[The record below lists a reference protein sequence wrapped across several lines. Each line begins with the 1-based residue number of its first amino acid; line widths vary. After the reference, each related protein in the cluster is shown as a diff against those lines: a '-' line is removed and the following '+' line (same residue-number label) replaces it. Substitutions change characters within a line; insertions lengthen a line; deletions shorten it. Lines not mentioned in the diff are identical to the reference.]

1 MQNCISRR
9 RFGPISKKRIYKK
22 HLWITLNEKEDLEKR
37 ANNSHHKLYY
47 SYFLTGLFLLLGY
60 FNYAQNQGFA
70 KGRTYVVD
78 SIKVTGL
85 KSFNA
90 QTVISYSGLRKGQK
104 ISVPGEQ
111 VSEIINKLWGLELF
125 SDINF
130 YVIKV
135 DGEKIDLEIEIEEL
149 PTLTEVKVNGL
160 KKGKIETII
169 KDTELSAGKKLSE
182 SFLTNTKN
190 YIENKYKK
198 DGFLNTKVNLNT
210 ILDTVGKNTY
220 KMVVNVDR
228 GPRVKIDKIN
238 FEGNEIFKSPKLRS
252 KLKKTKHKRSIRFWK
267 KSKYTENDFQEDL
280 VGLVNFYKEEG
291 YRDARI
297 ISDSLIRDENDS
309 NSISLNLQIEEG
321 KKYYFGDINFIGN
334 TVYGDNT
341 IQQILGLDKGDTY
354 NGVLLKKRIADTS
367 KPDGND
373 ITNLY
378 QNSGYLF
385 SNINAVEVSA
395 VNDTINFEI
404 RITEGKQANF
414 NKIYV
419 EGNTK
424 TNDHVI
430 YRELR
435 TKPGELYS
443 KDRLVRTVRELGQLG
458 FFDAEQISPELENV
472 NPNDGTI
479 DVKFDLVES
488 GASQIELQGGYG
500 QGGFIGTLGLS
511 FNNFSMRNIFD
522 GKSYKPLPMGDGQTL
537 ALRLQASQFYNT
549 YSFNFSEPWL
559 GGEQPVQ
566 FSTSLQHTIQY
577 RYDFF
582 TGLADRSQSFQIS
595 GLTVGLAKRLQ
606 VPDDFFQLSQ
616 ALSYQYYNLKNYYT
630 GLFTFGDGE
639 AKNLAY
645 TISLLRNNTR
655 VNPIFPTGGSTFTVS
670 AKLTPPYSLLS
681 GRDFSDLENQP
692 EFQDENGNPLFDK
705 IDQERFRWLEFYKV
719 KFNGTWYT
727 RVFDDLILKTQADF
741 GFIGAYNKDRGNIPF
756 ERFFL
761 GGDGMISYALD
772 GRETIAL
779 RGYPNQ
785 SLSGND
791 GSVIYNKFSLELR
804 YPITLKPSASIYAL
818 TFLEAGNGYNSF
830 REFDPFNSKRSAGL
844 GVRIFMPAFGLLGI
858 DFAYGFDN
866 TNPNSTT
873 PNGWETHFII
883 GQRF

>member
-1 MQNCISRR
+1 
-9 RFGPISKKRIYKK
+9 
-22 HLWITLNEKEDLEKR
+22 LEKR
-37 ANNSHHKLYY
+37 ANNSLHRPFYG
-47 SYFLTGLFLLLGY
+47 YFLFGLLLFLSLGTQ
-60 FNYAQNQGFA
+60 AQTEGFV
-70 KGRTYVVD
+70 KGKSYVID
-78 SIKVTGL
+78 SLKVSGL

-90 QTVISYSGLRKGQK
+90 QTVISYSGLRKGQ
-104 ISVPGEQ
+104 SVNLPGE
-111 VSEIINKLWGLELF
+111 EISGIVNKLWGLELF
-125 SDINF
+125 SDINIF
-130 YVIKV
+130 VTKV
-135 DGEKIDLEIEIEEL
+135 NGNKIDLEIEIEEL
-149 PTLTEVKVNGL
+149 PTLTEVKINGL
-160 KKGKIETII
+160 KKGKIESII
-169 KDTELSAGKKLSE
+169 KDTELTTGKKLSE
-182 SFLTNTKN
+182 SFLTNTQN
-190 YIENKYKK
+190 YIQNKFRKE
-198 DGFLNTKVNLNT
+198 GFLNTKVTLNT

-220 KMVVNVDR
+220 KMVVNVDK
-228 GPRVKIDKIN
+228 GPRVKIDEIN
-238 FEGNEIFKSPKLRS
+238 FEGNEIFKTRKLQF
-252 KLKKTKHKRSIRFWK
+252 KLKKTKHKKSVRFWK
-267 KSKYTENDFQEDL
+267 KSKFIEADFKEDL
-280 VGLVNFYKEEG
+280 TKLIDFYKEEG

-297 ISDSLIRDENDS
+297 LSDTLIRDPENPKS
-309 NSISLNLQIEEG
+309 VSLNLDIEEG
-321 KKYYFGDINFIGN
+321 KKYYFGDIKYIGN
-334 TVYGDNT
+334 TVYSNS
-341 IQQILGLDKGDTY
+341 ILQQILGLNKGDTY
-354 NGVLLKKRIADTS
+354 NGILLKKRIADNS
-367 KPDGND
+367 KPDAND

-395 VNDTINFEI
+395 INDTINFEI

-414 NKIYV
+414 NKISIK
-419 EGNTK
+419 GNTK

-443 KDRLVRTVRELGQLG
+443 KDKIVRTVRELGQLG
-458 FFDAEQISPELENV
+458 FFDAEQINPEMENV
-472 NPNDGTI
+472 DQNAGTI

-511 FNNFSMRNIFD
+511 FNNFSMRNILD

-582 TGLADRSQSFQIS
+582 TGLADKTQSFQIS
-595 GLTVGLAKRLQ
+595 GITLGLAKRLQ
-606 VPDDFFQLSQ
+606 IPDDFFQLSQ
-616 ALSYQYYNLKNYYT
+616 AISYQYYNLQNYYT

-639 AKNLAY
+639 ANNLAY
-645 TISLLRNNTR
+645 TVSLSRNNTR
-655 VNPIFPTGGSTFTVS
+655 INPIFPTGGSSFNIS
-670 AKLTPPYSLLS
+670 AKFSPPYSLIS
-681 GRDFSDLENQP
+681 GTDFSNLESLP
-692 EFQDENGNPLFDK
+692 EFQDENGDPLADK
-705 IDQERFRWLEFYKV
+705 IDQERFRWLEFYKI

-727 RVFDDLILKTQADF
+727 RIFADLILKTQADF
-741 GFIGAYNKDRGNIPF
+741 GFIGTYNKDRGDIPF

-761 GGDGMISYALD
+761 GGDGMVSYALD

-791 GSVIYNKFSLELR
+791 GSVIYNKFSIELR

-818 TFLEAGNGYNSF
+818 TFLESGNGYNNF
-830 REFDPFNSKRSAGL
+830 REFDPFNSKRSAGA

-858 DFAYGFDN
+858 DFGYGFDN
-866 TNPNSTT
+866 ADPNVTT
-873 PNGWETHFII
+873 ANGWETHFII

>member
-1 MQNCISRR
+1 MLR
-9 RFGPISKKRIYKK
+9 
-22 HLWITLNEKEDLEKR
+22 
-37 ANNSHHKLYY
+37 
-47 SYFLTGLFLLLGY
+47 
-60 FNYAQNQGFA
+60 
-70 KGRTYVVD
+70 
-78 SIKVTGL
+78 L
-85 KSFNA
+85 K
-90 QTVISYSGLRKGQK
+90 
-104 ISVPGEQ
+104 
-111 VSEIINKLWGLELF
+111 
-125 SDINF
+125 D
-130 YVIKV
+130 
-135 DGEKIDLEIEIEEL
+135 
-149 PTLTEVKVNGL
+149 L
-160 KKGKIETII
+160 KKERLNQ
-169 KDTELSAGKKLSE
+169 LSRIQNLQQGKKLSE

-210 ILDTVGKNTY
+210 ILDSVGKNTY
-220 KMVVNVDR
+220 KMVVNIDK
-228 GPRVKIDKIN
+228 GPRVKIDRIN
-238 FEGNEIFKSPKLRS
+238 FEGNEIFKSFKLLS
-252 KLKKTKHKRSIRFWK
+252 KLKKTKPKKSYRFWK
-267 KSKYTENDFQEDL
+267 KSKFDEKEFDEDL
-280 VGLVNFYKEEG
+280 VNLIDFYKEEG

-297 ISDSLIRDENDS
+297 ISDTLIKDEDDP
-309 NSISLNLQIEEG
+309 NSVLLNINIEEG
-321 KKYYFGDINFIGN
+321 RKYYFGSIDFIGN
-334 TVYGDNT
+334 TVYGNSI
-341 IQQILGLDKGDTY
+341 IQQILGLKKGDTY

-414 NKIYV
+414 NRIYV

-458 FFDAEQISPELENV
+458 FFDAEQINPEMENV

-537 ALRLQASQFYNT
+537 ALRLQASQFYST

-566 FSTSLQHTIQY
+566 LSTSLQHTIQY
-577 RYDFF
+577 RYDYF
-582 TGLADRSQSFQIS
+582 TGLADKTQSFQIS
-595 GLTVGLAKRLQ
+595 GLTFGLAKRLR

-639 AKNLAY
+639 ANNLAY
-645 TISLLRNNTR
+645 TVSLSRNNTR
-655 VNPIFPTGGSTFTVS
+655 VNPIFPTGGSTFNIS
-670 AKLTPPYSLLS
+670 AKFTPPYSLIS
-681 GRDFSDLENQP
+681 GIDYADLGNQE
-692 EFQDENGNPLFDK
+692 EFQDENGNPLTDK
-705 IDQERFRWLEFYKV
+705 IDQERFRWLEFYKI

-727 RVFDDLILKTQADF
+727 RVFDNLILKTQADF
-741 GFIGAYNKDRGNIPF
+741 GFIGSYNSDRGNIPF

-761 GGDGMISYALD
+761 GGDGMVSYALD

-818 TFLEAGNGYNSF
+818 SFLEAGDGYNSF
-830 REFDPFNSKRSAGL
+830 REFDPFNSKRSAGA

-866 TNPNSTT
+866 ANPNINT

>member
-1 MQNCISRR
+1 LSLGTQAQTEG
-9 RFGPISKKRIYKK
+9 FVKGK
-22 HLWITLNEKEDLEKR
+22 
-37 ANNSHHKLYY
+37 
-47 SYFLTGLFLLLGY
+47 SY
-60 FNYAQNQGFA
+60 
-70 KGRTYVVD
+70 VID
-78 SIKVTGL
+78 SLKVSGL

-90 QTVISYSGLRKGQK
+90 QTVISYSGLRKGQ
-104 ISVPGEQ
+104 SVNLPGE
-111 VSEIINKLWGLELF
+111 EISGIVNKLWGLELF
-125 SDINF
+125 SDINIF
-130 YVIKV
+130 VTKV
-135 DGEKIDLEIEIEEL
+135 NGNKIDLEIEIEEL
-149 PTLTEVKVNGL
+149 PTLTDVKINGL
-160 KKGKIETII
+160 KKGKIESII
-169 KDTELSAGKKLSE
+169 KDTELTTGKKLSE
-182 SFLTNTKN
+182 SFLTNTQN
-190 YIENKYKK
+190 YIQNKFRKE
-198 DGFLNTKVNLNT
+198 GFLNTKVTLNT

-220 KMVVNVDR
+220 KMVVNVDK
-228 GPRVKIDKIN
+228 GPRVKIDEIN
-238 FEGNEIFKSPKLRS
+238 FEGNEIFKTRKLQF
-252 KLKKTKHKRSIRFWK
+252 KLKKTKHKKSVRFWK
-267 KSKYTENDFQEDL
+267 KSKFIEADFKEDL
-280 VGLVNFYKEEG
+280 TKLIDFYKEEG

-297 ISDSLIRDENDS
+297 LSDTLIRDPENPKS
-309 NSISLNLQIEEG
+309 VSLNLDIEEG
-321 KKYYFGDINFIGN
+321 KKYYFGDIKYIGN
-334 TVYGDNT
+334 TVYSNS
-341 IQQILGLDKGDTY
+341 ILQQILGLNKGDTY
-354 NGVLLKKRIADTS
+354 NGILLKKRIADNS
-367 KPDGND
+367 KPDAND

-395 VNDTINFEI
+395 INDTINFEI

-414 NKIYV
+414 NKISIK
-419 EGNTK
+419 GNTK

-443 KDRLVRTVRELGQLG
+443 KDKIVRTVRELGQLG
-458 FFDAEQISPELENV
+458 FFDAEQINPEMENV
-472 NPNDGTI
+472 DQNAGTI

-511 FNNFSMRNIFD
+511 FNNFSMRNILD

-582 TGLADRSQSFQIS
+582 TGLADKTQSFQIS
-595 GLTVGLAKRLQ
+595 GITLGLAKRLQ
-606 VPDDFFQLSQ
+606 IPDDFFQLSQ
-616 ALSYQYYNLKNYYT
+616 AISYQYYNLQNYYT

-639 AKNLAY
+639 ANNLAY
-645 TISLLRNNTR
+645 TVSLSRNNTR
-655 VNPIFPTGGSTFTVS
+655 INPIFPTGGSSFNIS
-670 AKLTPPYSLLS
+670 AKFSPPYSLIS
-681 GRDFSDLENQP
+681 GTDFSNLELLP
-692 EFQDENGNPLFDK
+692 EFQDENGDPLADK
-705 IDQERFRWLEFYKV
+705 IDQERFRWLEFYKI

-727 RVFDDLILKTQADF
+727 RIFADLILKTQADF
-741 GFIGAYNKDRGNIPF
+741 GFIGTYNKDRGDIPF

-761 GGDGMISYALD
+761 GGDGMVSYALD

-791 GSVIYNKFSLELR
+791 GSVIYNKFSIELR

-818 TFLEAGNGYNSF
+818 TFLESGNGYNNF
-830 REFDPFNSKRSAGL
+830 REFDPFNSKRSAGA

-858 DFAYGFDN
+858 DFGYGFDN
-866 TNPNSTT
+866 ADPNVTT
-873 PNGWETHFII
+873 ANGWETHFII

>member
-1 MQNCISRR
+1 M
-9 RFGPISKKRIYKK
+9 
-22 HLWITLNEKEDLEKR
+22 WITLNEKEDLEKR

-630 GLFTFGDGE
+630 CLFTFGDGE

>member
-1 MQNCISRR
+1 M
-9 RFGPISKKRIYKK
+9 
-22 HLWITLNEKEDLEKR
+22 EKR
-37 ANNSHHKLYY
+37 ANNSHHKSYY
-47 SYFLTGLFLLLGY
+47 SYFLLGLFLLLGY
-60 FNYAQNQGFA
+60 SNYAQTEGFI

-78 SIKVTGL
+78 SIKVSGL

-130 YVIKV
+130 YVTKV
-135 DGEKIDLEIEIEEL
+135 NGEKIDLEIEIEEL
-149 PTLTEVKVNGL
+149 PTLTDVKVNGL

-169 KDTELSAGKKLSE
+169 KDTELTAGKKLSE

-198 DGFLNTKVNLNT
+198 DGFLNTKVTLNT

-228 GPRVKIDKIN
+228 GPRVKIDNIN
-238 FEGNEIFKSPKLRS
+238 FEGNEIFKSSKLRS
-252 KLKKTKHKRSIRFWK
+252 KLKNTKHKTSKRFWK
-267 KSKYTENDFQEDL
+267 KSKFVEKDFQEDL

-291 YRDARI
+291 YRDARV
-297 ISDSLIRDENDS
+297 ISDTLIKDENDP
-309 NSISLNLQIEEG
+309 NSITLNLEVEEG
-321 KKYYFGDINFIGN
+321 KKYYFGDIDFIGN
-334 TVYGDNT
+334 TVYGDNI
-341 IQQILGLDKGDTY
+341 IQQILGLKKGDTY

-404 RITEGKQANF
+404 RITEGKPANF

-458 FFDAEQISPELENV
+458 FFDAEQINPELENV

-692 EFQDENGNPLFDK
+692 EFQDENGNPLVDK

-761 GGDGMISYALD
+761 GGDGMVSYALD

>member
-1 MQNCISRR
+1 M
-9 RFGPISKKRIYKK
+9 
-22 HLWITLNEKEDLEKR
+22 EKR
-37 ANNSHHKLYY
+37 ANNSLFKPL
-47 SYFLTGLFLLLGY
+47 FNFWVLGLVLFWTS
-60 FNYAQNQGFA
+60 FSYAQTEGFV
-70 KGRTYVVD
+70 KGKSYILD
-78 SIKVTGL
+78 SISVRGIKT
-85 KSFNA
+85 FNA
-90 QTVISYSGLRKGQK
+90 QTVISYSGLRKGQE
-104 ISVPGEQ
+104 ISLPGEE
-111 VSEIINKLWGLELF
+111 VSAVISKLWGLDLF

-130 YVIKV
+130 YVTKV
-135 DGEKIDLEIEIEEL
+135 ENNSVSVEIDIEEL
-149 PTLTEVKVNGL
+149 PTLTDVKINGL
-160 KKGKIETII
+160 KKGSIESLI
-169 KDTELSAGKKLSE
+169 KDTELITGKKLSE

-190 YIENKYKK
+190 YIVNKYKK
-198 DGFLNTKVNLNT
+198 EGFLDTKVVLNT
-210 ILDTVGKNTY
+210 IKDSVGTNSY
-220 KMVVNVDR
+220 KMVVNVDKGSR
-228 GPRVKIDKIN
+228 IKIKEIE
-238 FEGNEIFKSPKLRS
+238 FVGNEVYKGNKLRS
-252 KLKKTKHKRSIRFWK
+252 QLKNTKVKNPVRFWK
-267 KSKYTENDFQEDL
+267 RSKFIDTDFKDDL
-280 VGLVNFYKEEG
+280 SDLIDFYKEEG

-297 ISDSLIRDENDS
+297 LTDSLIRNEDNS
-309 NSISLNLQIEEG
+309 NTVDLQLEIEEG
-321 KKYYFGDINFIGN
+321 NKYYFGTIDFIGN
-334 TVYGDNT
+334 TVYSNA
-341 IQQILGLDKGDTY
+341 ILQQVLGLKKGDVY

-378 QNSGYLF
+378 QNNGYLF

-395 VNDTINFEI
+395 VEDTINFEI
-404 RITEGKQANF
+404 RITEGKLANF
-414 NKIYV
+414 NKIVV

-443 KDRLVRTVRELGQLG
+443 KDKLVRTVREVGQLG
-458 FFDAEQISPELENV
+458 FFDAEQINPQIENV
-472 NPNDGTI
+472 DPNSGTI
-479 DVKFDLVES
+479 DVRFDLVES

-522 GKSYKPLPMGDGQTL
+522 RTKYRPLPMGDGQTL

-549 YSFNFSEPWL
+549 YSFSFSEPWL
-559 GGEQPVQ
+559 GGQQPVQ

-582 TGLADRSQSFQIS
+582 TGLADKNQSFQIS
-595 GLTVGLAKRLQ
+595 GATLGLAKRLR

-616 ALSYQYYNLKNYYT
+616 SISYQYYNLINYYT
-630 GLFTFGDGE
+630 GLFTFGDG
-639 AKNLAY
+639 AANNLAY
-645 TISLLRNNTR
+645 TINLTRNNTR
-655 VNPIFPTGGSTFTVS
+655 INPIFPTGGSTFS
-670 AKLTPPYSLLS
+670 ISGKFTPPYSLFS
-681 GRDFSDLENQP
+681 GTDYTSLGDLP
-692 EFQDENGNPLFDK
+692 EFQDELGNPDVEK
-705 IDQERFRWLEFYKV
+705 IDQEKFRWLEFYKI

-727 RVFDDLILKTQADF
+727 PIYEKLVLKTQADF
-741 GFIGAYNKDRGNIPF
+741 GFIGAYNLSRGNIPF

-761 GGDGMISYALD
+761 GGDGMVSYALD

-785 SLSGND
+785 SLSSRD

-818 TFLEAGNGYNSF
+818 TFLEAGKGYDTF
-830 REFDPFNSKRSAGL
+830 REFNPFVSKRSAGA

-858 DFAYGFDN
+858 DFGYGFDN
-866 TNPNSTT
+866 VNSNLST